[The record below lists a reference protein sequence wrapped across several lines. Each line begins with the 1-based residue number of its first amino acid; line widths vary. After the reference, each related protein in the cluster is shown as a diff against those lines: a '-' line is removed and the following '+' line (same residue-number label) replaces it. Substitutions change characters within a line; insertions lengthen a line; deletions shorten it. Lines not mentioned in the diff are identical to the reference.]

1 MAQKYPMAEGQTQ
14 HVLPLSMTRRVGNTL
29 YVSGHG
35 AVNEAGEFVSD
46 TFEGQMRYT
55 MAQLQE
61 TLASQG
67 ATLRNVVMVRGY
79 VQNATDIPLYNR
91 LYREYFS
98 EPYPARTTLV
108 NCLPTG
114 LEFEIDCVAELENAP
129 A

>member
-35 AVNEAGEFVSD
+35 AVNEAGAFVSD

-55 MAQLQE
+55 MEQVKA
-61 TLASQG
+61 TLAAQG
-67 ATLRNVVMVRGY
+67 ATLQNVVMVRGY
-79 VQNATDIPLYNR
+79 VQSAANIPHYNQ
-91 LYREYFS
+91 LYREYFTD
-98 EPYPARTTLV
+98 PYPARTTLV
-108 NCLPTG
+108 NCLPSG
-114 LEFEIDCVAELENAP
+114 LEFEIDCIAELENSP